1 MSVLLLIVSLGL
13 VGLCGIFV
21 AAEFAF
27 ITVNRTTVER
37 HAAKGDGS
45 AKGVMLALKSFN
57 TQLSG
62 AQVGITITTLAIG
75 FLAEPALSHLL
86 VGPLR
91 SIGLHGTAVTTVA
104 TLIGLAIATVMTMV
118 LGELV
123 PKYIAIAIPF
133 GTARRVQGVMR
144 LFTDIMRGP
153 IFVFNGSASFILRRF
168 GLEPQEELASA
179 RSADEL
185 ASLVRRSAEKGT
197 LPQETARMLERS
209 LAFGELTALD
219 VMTSRVRVYTV
230 NVDEPVS
237 AVINL
242 AKRTGFSRFPVVK
255 TSLDEVVGTVHVKR
269 AVSVPEGDR
278 ETTLTSQIMQEPVV
292 VPSSIEL
299 DPLLKR
305 LRSGGLQMAII
316 IDEFGGADGI
326 VTIEDL
332 IEELVGEVYDEHD
345 RSRTLIRKR
354 TDGGWLVSG
363 LLRPDEIG
371 QEIGIF
377 LPEDRE
383 YETIGGLAID
393 VLERVPKVGE
403 TASIVAIDRDGD
415 ELEVLLTIER
425 MDGRRIDRMRLHI
438 VSKDS
443 EESDQD
449 QAGQS

>member
-1 MSVLLLIVSLGL
+1 MSVLLLFVSLGL

-21 AAEFAF
+21 AAEFSL
-27 ITVNRTTVER
+27 ITVNRSTVER
-37 HAAKGDGS
+37 HAARGD
-45 AKGVMLALKSFN
+45 AKAAGVLLALKSFN

-62 AQVGITITTLAIG
+62 AQVGITITNLAIG
-75 FLAEPALSHLL
+75 FLAQPTL
-86 VGPLR
+86 VKVLGGPLAAV
-91 SIGLHGTAVTTVA
+91 GLEGATAKAAA
-104 TLIGLAIATVMTMV
+104 TIVGLSIATVITMV

-123 PKYIAIAIPF
+123 PKYVAIAIPF
-133 GTARRVQGVMR
+133 GTARRVQVVIR
-144 LFTDIMRGP
+144 LFTKVMRGP
-153 IFVFNGSASFILRRF
+153 IIFFNGSANFILRRF
-168 GLEPQEELASA
+168 GLEPREELASA

-219 VMTSRVRVYTV
+219 VMTSRVRVHTV

-237 AVINL
+237 AIIAL
-242 AKRTGFSRFPVVK
+242 ARRTGFSRFPVVK
-255 TSLDEVVGTVHVKR
+255 NNSLDEAIGTVHIKK
-269 AVSVPEGDR
+269 AVSVPEADR
-278 ETTLTSQIMQEPVV
+278 ETTLISQIMQEPVV

-371 QEIGIF
+371 QELGIF
-377 LPEDRE
+377 LPEERE
-383 YETIGGLAID
+383 YETIGGLVID

-403 TASIVAIDRDGD
+403 IAVIPAIDREAN
-415 ELEVLLTIER
+415 ELQVELIVER
-425 MDGRRIDRMRLHI
+425 MDGRRVDRLRLQLQPNLG
-438 VSKDS
+438 
-443 EESDQD
+443 EE
-449 QAGQS
+449 AEAEVVV